1 MLKCEPKSVI
11 FVREGKKM
19 NSFFGVH
26 SINELKWPHRVLRLT
41 LLLLHS
47 EYMQCIL
54 DLQYNPLLLI

>member
-1 MLKCEPKSVI
+1 MNQKVLYL
-11 FVREGKKM
+11 FVKEKKM

-26 SINELKWPHRVLRLT
+26 SINELKWPHRVLQLT

-47 EYMQCIL
+47 EYIQCIL